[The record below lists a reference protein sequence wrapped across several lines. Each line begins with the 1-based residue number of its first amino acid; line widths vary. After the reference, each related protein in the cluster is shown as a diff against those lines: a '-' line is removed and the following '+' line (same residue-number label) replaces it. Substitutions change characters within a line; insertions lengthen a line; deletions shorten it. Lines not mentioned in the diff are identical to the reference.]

1 MCLVRCSANR
11 TTFSGN
17 IRPIAVAIEPYLNFL
32 RALPPLGYIGLLIVW
47 FGIGDASKIWLLF
60 LAAFPAITIATLSGV
75 QDVKEAQV
83 NAARAL
89 GASRVHVVSHVIL
102 PYRRPRLLR
111 GPADEYGAD
120 DRLHHRHRNHR
131 ADPRSAHQ
139 IRGRMGDAVAG
150 EGVMTHNRR
159 NTLGA
164 VLVLLVIALTTSGCI
179 VESGRSEQSRAIGEK
194 VSCPVKPDPGIRTTA
209 RIGYQEVT
217 NGDLIVKDTSLLQ
230 ACMPNAKITWSK
242 FSSGGDVLQGFKA
255 RSLDIALLGSAPAA
269 RALSA
274 PLDID
279 MKVVWI
285 QDVIGKAESL
295 VVHDPAIRTLDQLR
309 GKKIAVPFAST
320 SHFSL
325 LTALNRAGIT
335 DQVTLMNTQPDAMLA
350 AWGNGIDAAWVWDP
364 VLSKLKA
371 NGHVIDDSGVTAE
384 QGAPTFDLEGAR
396 SDFVAQNGPFLKY
409 WTIAQN
415 WAVNLLNTDKPKA
428 PSTAETTTARRQAL
442 RIAGSR
448 VRTEHGIDEHRDIPA
463 HDPGRGC
470 QHGVGAAGVPG
481 RAVHRRIERGCPVSA
496 PTTVAE
502 PIVLDGVSKTYP
514 SSDGEVIA
522 LSPTSLTIEPGEF
535 VAVVG
540 PSGCGKTTLLQI
552 LASPRRP
559 GRPPWA
565 APPSTGRT
573 PTAVWSFRRPRCT
586 RGSACAAM
594 SSSGRGP
601 VARTGQPARSGR
613 WQRWIW
619 WGSRTSPTSGP
630 TSCPAACSSAHR
642 SRGCSSTIRALC

>member
-1 MCLVRCSANR
+1 
-11 TTFSGN
+11 
-17 IRPIAVAIEPYLNFL
+17 
-32 RALPPLGYIGLLIVW
+32 
-47 FGIGDASKIWLLF
+47 
-60 LAAFPAITIATLSGV
+60 
-75 QDVKEAQV
+75 
-83 NAARAL
+83 
-89 GASRVHVVSHVIL
+89 
-102 PYRRPRLLR
+102 
-111 GPADEYGAD
+111 
-120 DRLHHRHRNHR
+120 
-131 ADPRSAHQ
+131 
-139 IRGRMGDAVAG
+139 MGDAVAG

-217 NGDLIVKDTSLLQ
+217 NGDLIVKDTSLLR

-409 WTIAQN
+409 WTVAQN
-415 WAVNLLNTDKPKA
+415 WAVNLLNTDKQKA
-428 PSTAETTTARRQAL
+428 AIHIASQLSISPDQVTPQLAGYKYLTARDQLDGKYFGSQGAESGLSTALTSTATFLHTTPD
-442 RIAGSR
+442 G
-448 VRTEHGIDEHRDIPA
+448 
-463 HDPGRGC
+463 
-470 QHGVGAAGVPG
+470 GVST
-481 RAVHRRIERGCPVSA
+481 VSA
-496 PTTVAE
+496 PQVYRDGLFTDALKEVA
-502 PIVLDGVSKTYP
+502 
-514 SSDGEVIA
+514 
-522 LSPTSLTIEPGEF
+522 
-535 VAVVG
+535 
-540 PSGCGKTTLLQI
+540 Q
-552 LASPRRP
+552 
-559 GRPPWA
+559 
-565 APPSTGRT
+565 
-573 PTAVWSFRRPRCT
+573 
-586 RGSACAAM
+586 
-594 SSSGRGP
+594 
-601 VARTGQPARSGR
+601 
-613 WQRWIW
+613 
-619 WGSRTSPTSGP
+619 
-630 TSCPAACSSAHR
+630 
-642 SRGCSSTIRALC
+642 